1 MNWISFPKTEPIPE
15 YILKTIEI
23 FEDYS
28 EEIDSTKNDNND
40 DRLSSDKVLSILEG
54 KFTAL
59 GYRVEK
65 SKKSIDKVRIPVL
78 YGELGKEELAFEAD
92 AFHKEWKTVI
102 EVEAGRAF
110 LNYQFL
116 KDIFQ
121 ASMMMDTNYLILAV
135 RNLYKGKNDFSKIK
149 SFIEVIYLTNKIKLD
164 LKGIILVGY

>member
-65 SKKSIDKVRIPVL
+65 SKESIDKVRIPVL
-78 YGELGKEELAFEAD
+78 YGELGKENSHLRPMHFT
-92 AFHKEWKTVI
+92 K
-102 EVEAGRAF
+102 
-110 LNYQFL
+110 N
-116 KDIFQ
+116 
-121 ASMMMDTNYLILAV
+121 
-135 RNLYKGKNDFSKIK
+135 GKQQ
-149 SFIEVIYLTNKIKLD
+149 
-164 LKGIILVGY
+164 

>member
-1 MNWISFPKTEPIPE
+1 MHQP
-15 YILKTIEI
+15 
-23 FEDYS
+23 EDYS